1 MIDARGTGS
10 VQSRRIIHQQKQKKE
25 ATWLV
30 LALRINSTAFSH
42 GSRLIAVSVILF
54 TSTSTLGS
62 IYTRF
67 MYLYHVQCV
76 LLEFGDERGL
86 RMQTKERHEGKM
98 HTYISGRNALIFI
111 SAMRAYLV
119 RLQTPHDRFGHMDH
133 MFK

>member
-10 VQSRRIIHQQKQKKE
+10 VQNRRIIHQQKQQNE

-30 LALRINSTAFSH
+30 HALRINSTAFSH

-86 RMQTKERHEGKM
+86 RMQTKQGQEGKT
-98 HTYISGRNALIFI
+98 HT
-111 SAMRAYLV
+111 
-119 RLQTPHDRFGHMDH
+119 
-133 MFK
+133 